1 MDLKEFFEIIEA
13 RTEEGISL
21 LKQTKIGTEE
31 YTRLVNQIIS
41 NTNLLL
47 DKDVLINGPNRGQK
61 PVEQEVDIKKFIG
74 EDFE

>member
-13 RTEEGISL
+13 RTEEGIAL
-21 LKQTKIGTEE
+21 LKETKIGTEE

-41 NTNLLL
+41 NANLIL
-47 DKDVLINGPNRGQK
+47 DKDVLTEGPKGQPQRK
-61 PVEQEVDIKKFIG
+61 EQIDLKKFIG